1 MGKIIT
7 LKFLTG
13 PIKGQEFTFDE
24 EPEIIIGR
32 IDECDITLKD
42 PKISSEHCGIFFED
56 GEYFLE
62 DFESTNGTYVNTTKV
77 DEEEYVL
84 EGGETLF
91 LGSSKIS
98 VKISSKTVSQKPQKE
113 EFNEEEFDEEEF
125 DFEEDTNI
133 KKINYHKGFKKF
145 LDIDY
150 YLDLKEKFLALDNT
164 KKGIVVAIVFLT
176 IIIFGAIL
184 SNLTSKDGRGF
195 FKKSW
200 SDDSEKIMELNVNI
214 IKKVFGYISVKNGRV
229 EDFSHP
235 QKIRFKFKVSNQ
247 EKVIIHYKVT
257 RIEYLDE
264 VIIKLNGVKIA
275 NAPLTSKEVMTVKL
289 NFPFENLNFDKEN
302 LLEFIN
308 TKNLGSKR
316 YKNWGLSIYRIDKRL
331 LPKPDADKAKENY
344 LKADKFYEQR
354 RISRG
359 NRYKALTYY
368 QAALDFM
375 ELLKEKPDFY
385 YDARE
390 KIKAIQKD
398 FEKIYQDNRYAAI
411 RAFKFR
417 KYKEAKAYINNII
430 EEIPDEDDSRYNT
443 ALKMLNAIP

>member
-1 MGKIIT
+1 MGKQIS

-24 EPEIIIGR
+24 EPEVIIGR
-32 IDECDITLKD
+32 IDDCDITLKD

-56 GEYFLE
+56 DEYFLE

-77 DEEEYVL
+77 DEDEYVL

-98 VKISSKTVSQKPQKE
+98 VKISSSSAKNVSSVK
-113 EFNEEEFDEEEF
+113 EEEF

-133 KKINYHKGFKKF
+133 KKINTHRGLKKF

-150 YLDLKEKFLALDNT
+150 YLDLKEKFLSLDNT
-164 KKGIVVAIVFLT
+164 KKAIVIAIILLSIILVGTVFSKLT
-176 IIIFGAIL
+176 NKNG
-184 SNLTSKDGRGF
+184 KGF
-195 FKKSW
+195 FKRSW
-200 SDDSEKIMELNVNI
+200 SDDSEKILSLNDSV
-214 IKKVFGYISVKNGRV
+214 IKKVMGYLSVKNGKV

-235 QKIRFKFKVSNQ
+235 KKIRFKFKASNR
-247 EKVIIHYKVT
+247 EKIIVHYKVT
-257 RIEYLDE
+257 GIEYLDE
-264 VIIKLNGVKIA
+264 LIIKLNGVKIA
-275 NAPLTSKEVMTVKL
+275 KAPLTSKEVMTVKL

-308 TKNLGSKR
+308 TKNLNSKR
-316 YKNWGLSIYRIDKRL
+316 YKNWGIMIYRIDKRL
-331 LPKPDADKAKENY
+331 LPKPDFDKAKENY
-344 LKADKFYEQR
+344 LKADKFYEQKK
-354 RISRG
+354 ISRG

-368 QAALDFM
+368 QAAIDFM
-375 ELLKEKPDFY
+375 ELMKEKPDFY

-390 KIKAIQKD
+390 KIKTIQKD

-411 RAFKFR
+411 RAFKFH
-417 KYKEAKAYINNII
+417 KFKQAKVYINNII
-430 EEIPDEDDSRYNT
+430 EEIPDEDDSRYTT